1 MAQTETGTTAETAPM
16 AFEGESAGSAV
27 GSGMA
32 GTREPAVESS
42 QSESQSQPMS
52 AVELA
57 RAAQQAA
64 KPEPQ
69 EARETKSAV
78 ELAKEAQE
86 NAVQKKAEPI
96 SETEE
101 ELSEDDLNFDELD
114 LEEESEESQSPSIEE
129 LKAQLKAAEEA
140 LAAEQLKAA
149 QKAGKAEEEKKSE
162 EIPKVEEAT
171 EQPMEESA
179 STAGE
184 QTATEESSE
193 ITPAP
198 TAEEVQEQPEY
209 SEVSEKEAEEFEY
222 VDPGELVL
230 GDHTQAEI
238 DEALDNLASL
248 GLEGEVYERAK
259 RMLLLELA
267 GSEVGKM
274 ASVTS
279 AVPEVR
285 AALLDLQRDMA
296 KTSDILMD
304 GRDIGT
310 NVLPDA
316 SLKIYL
322 TASAD
327 VRAKRRY
334 DELKEK
340 GADCDIEQ
348 IKTDIIA
355 RDKQDMER
363 EIAPLC
369 QAEDAILVDSSD
381 MSIPQVIDTIIS
393 EFKKIK

>member
-1 MAQTETGTTAETAPM
+1 MKKYNVYKENIDFIVDETVKNLTGSRTKKLALVGKNKLKAM
-16 AFEGESAGSAV
+16 LKYNKYEGC
-27 GSGMA
+27 
-32 GTREPAVESS
+32 T
-42 QSESQSQPMS
+42 
-52 AVELA
+52 ELA
-57 RAAQQAA
+57 SEKLSYEIA
-64 KPEPQ
+64 KFLNLKC
-69 EARETKSAV
+69 ARV
-78 ELAKEAQE
+78 ELAKDSNNVPA
-86 NAVQKKAEPI
+86 I
-96 SETEE
+96 
-101 ELSEDDLNFDELD
+101 LNYYFLNDIDEHMDALYFLRKGID
-114 LEEESEESQSPSIEE
+114 GHDRKLV
-129 LKAQLKAAEEA
+129 AAECPNIHVTLEYD
-140 LAAEQLKAA
+140 EE
-149 QKAGKAEEEKKSE
+149 GKQQV
-162 EIPKVEEAT
+162 ILN
-171 EQPMEESA
+171 
-179 STAGE
+179 GE
-184 QTATEESSE
+184 NVTGY
-193 ITPAP
+193 IR
-198 TAEEVQEQPEY
+198 
-209 SEVSEKEAEEFEY
+209 KE
-222 VDPGELVL
+222 
-230 GDHTQAEI
+230 
-238 DEALDNLASL
+238 
-248 GLEGEVYERAK
+248 
-259 RMLLLELA
+259 
-267 GSEVGKM
+267 EVGKM